1 MNLYSSKNLRTP
13 EIIQQ
18 ENSIVLLTP
27 VSEKPV
33 ISGMDIRNLNFSFVQ
48 NTNKSELFIH
58 QRHPAKIKLELKSLV
73 DLAEVVKIAE
83 KYFHAKKQG
92 LVKRLNE
99 LLTLYDES
107 EDDDISVESL
117 KSMLIFLSS
126 IGDFTMPTMTLN
138 ETGTFQINWRKSNS
152 NLMTLRFK
160 NNGFVDYA
168 IFQPS
173 QHIENTVI
181 INGNMNLFDFIDH
194 INDFNLMTLI
204 KS

>member
-1 MNLYSSKNLRTP
+1 
-13 EIIQQ
+13 
-18 ENSIVLLTP
+18 
-27 VSEKPV
+27 
-33 ISGMDIRNLNFSFVQ
+33 
-48 NTNKSELFIH
+48 
-58 QRHPAKIKLELKSLV
+58 LV
-73 DLAEVVKIAE
+73 DVAEVVKIAE
-83 KYFHAKKQG
+83 KYFYAKKQG

-173 QHIENTVI
+173 QHIEKPII
-181 INGNMNLFDFIDH
+181 INGNMNLFDFIDY
-194 INDFNLMTLI
+194 IKNLNLMTLI